1 MYRVVLTIVE
11 TNEKEFRECLGRLR
25 HKDITGDMIEFIAL
39 LDVRP
44 EVRRIYRTAKNFES
58 YNDALRCYDASLR
71 EFDFNKESYQYF
83 KILRIEEY
91 FFDSFENDWSCS
103 GFHKQIDEVSGKGE
117 EG

>member
-1 MYRVVLTIVE
+1 MYRVVLMIVE
-11 TNEKEFRECLGRLR
+11 TNENEFVEYLGRLR
-25 HKDITGDMIEFIAL
+25 HKDLIGDMIEFIAL
-39 LDVRP
+39 LEIRP
-44 EVRRIYRTAKNFES
+44 EVRRIYQTAKNFES

-91 FFDSFENDWSCS
+91 VFNNLENDWTCV
-103 GFHKQIDEVSGKGE
+103 GFHKQVDEISGKGE

>member
-11 TNEKEFRECLGRLR
+11 LNEKEFLEYIGRRR
-25 HKDITGDMIEFIAL
+25 HDDLIGDMLEFIAL

-44 EVRRIYRTAKNFES
+44 EVRRIYLTAKNFVMYS
-58 YNDALRCYDASLR
+58 DAKRCYDASLR

-83 KILRIEEY
+83 KVLAIEEY
-91 FFDSFENDWSCS
+91 VFDNKGNDWTCINVS
-103 GFHKQIDEVSGKGE
+103 KQVDEVSGKGE